1 MECADHDVIR
11 SQLIA
16 RNQMDWIMRGYAA
29 FAIVATAIL
38 YLASIGPAFTEAE
51 LAMATVFP

>member
-1 MECADHDVIR
+1 MEIADHNAIR

-16 RNQMDWIMRGYAA
+16 RHHIGLIMLGYAA
-29 FAIVATAIL
+29 FAIVAIAML
-38 YLASIGPAFTEAE
+38 YLASIGPGITEAE